1 MSDPAIEAAQRM
13 WIRRYGGDGH
23 FDRSV
28 RNGDV
33 GAFVVDAARE
43 ALKPIREL
51 HYPREGSVS
60 AMYPDPLCN
69 CGDDW
74 PCDTAKLI
82 YTTEELSS

>member
-1 MSDPAIEAAQRM
+1 MECEMSDPAVEAAQRAASSNCYTGRGL
-13 WIRRYGGDGH
+13 IE
-23 FDRSV
+23 
-28 RNGDV
+28 
-33 GAFVVDAARE
+33 AAARE

-74 PCDTAKLI
+74 PCDTAPLI
-82 YTTEELSS
+82 YATEELNRDR